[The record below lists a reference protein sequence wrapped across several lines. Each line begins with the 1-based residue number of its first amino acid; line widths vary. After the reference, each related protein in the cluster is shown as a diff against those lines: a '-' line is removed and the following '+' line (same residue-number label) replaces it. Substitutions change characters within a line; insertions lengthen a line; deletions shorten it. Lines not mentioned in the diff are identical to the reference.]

1 MSNAPGVGVAVLI
14 EQNGRLLMLRRSGVE
29 LGVGA
34 WGVPGGHL
42 DFGETPE
49 QCAIREAHEET
60 GLAVSDVRFVGITND
75 VFQADGLHYITIWMR
90 ANSQSGEP
98 TVTAPEESDQVGW
111 FAWEA
116 LPGPLFLP
124 LQNLIDGISW
134 PPDALQRRL
143 KD

>member
-29 LGVGA
+29 LGAGA

-60 GLAVSDVRFVGITND
+60 GVTVDGIRFVGITND
-75 VFQADGLHYITIWMR
+75 VFRDDGLHYITIWMR

-98 TVTAPEESDQVGW
+98 AVTAPEESDQVGW
-111 FAWEA
+111 FAWDA

-124 LQNLIDGISW
+124 LQNLIDGLSW